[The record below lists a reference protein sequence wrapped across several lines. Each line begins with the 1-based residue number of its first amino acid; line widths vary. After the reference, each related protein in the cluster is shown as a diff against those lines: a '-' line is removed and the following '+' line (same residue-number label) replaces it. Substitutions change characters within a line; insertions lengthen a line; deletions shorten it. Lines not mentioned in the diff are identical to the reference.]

1 MFAHHLLKDDEY
13 IPNIDE
19 INLANKIINANI
31 HNIEKGLEKQQA
43 EKSAYFYRGMNI
55 TEFGKYT
62 KDFLDK
68 DSPRIL

>member
-19 INLANKIINANI
+19 INLAIKIINANI
-31 HNIEKGLEKQQA
+31 HNIEKDLEKQQA
-43 EKSAYFYRGMNI
+43 EKAAYSYRGMNI

>member
-19 INLANKIINANI
+19 INLAIKIINANI

-43 EKSAYFYRGMNI
+43 EKAAYSYRGMNI

-62 KDFLDK
+62 KNFLDK
-68 DSPRIL
+68 DSSRIL